1 MLSVRQLA
9 LRSLLRPV
17 ATSSTTSKAKH
28 TLPDLTYDY
37 NALEPVISAEIMQ
50 LHHSKHHQTY
60 VNMYNVAEEKL
71 ADALSKGIHAERHV
85 EAESKTKTP
94 ESTSNQH
101 LKSTNAFLGGCDA
114 SSIIGLQGA
123 LKFHGGGHINHS
135 IFWQNLCPVSQS
147 GEPSA
152 DLMAA
157 IIKDFGSL
165 ENLQTQLSASTVAV
179 QGSGWGWLGFN
190 KAEKKLQVATCAN
203 QDPLEATTGLVPLFG
218 IDVWEHAYYLQYKN
232 VRPDYVKAVWQI
244 ANWADISDRF
254 VKASG

>member
-1 MLSVRQLA
+1 MGRAADCHFLKIIQTQFQRSYFNEILVRKMLSVRQLA

-71 ADALSKGIHAERHV
+71 ADAVSKG
-85 EAESKTKTP
+85 
-94 ESTSNQH
+94 
-101 LKSTNAFLGGCDA
+101 DA

-123 LKFHGGGHINHS
+123 LKFNGGGHINHS
-135 IFWQNLCPVSQS
+135 IFWQNLCPTSDS
-147 GEPSA
+147 GEPSPA
-152 DLMAA
+152 LMTA
-157 IIKDFGSL
+157 IERDFGSL
-165 ENLQTQLSASTVAV
+165 DSLKEKLSASTVAV

-190 KAEKKLQVATCAN
+190 KAANKLQIAACAS

-232 VRPDYVKAVWQI
+232 VRPDYVKAIWQV
-244 ANWADISDRF
+244 ANWKDVAARLQAAM
-254 VKASG
+254 K